1 MKKTGTYKSVT
12 EALEALDNGGR
23 FYNLFTSGDD
33 EVISL
38 AEVGK
43 VAGIIVD
50 HQKSILFLDLSISD
64 LGQKEADVV
73 LGKMD
78 SSLQSAWQ
86 KYKSGKFTPS
96 EAISGAGINSNAI
109 ITGIPRLTD
118 ARSALSGFV
127 LISILVNKVPVMMPV
142 PITDEY
148 DIYEIRDEA
157 GSDAFLIAHSRSDEK
172 LPEKA
177 IKAAG
182 LIKELFTEEGET
194 DPSKKFL
201 EVLYYSE
208 V

>member
-43 VAGIIVD
+43 VAGVVVD
-50 HQKSILFLDLSISD
+50 RQKSILFLDLSISD
-64 LGQKEADVV
+64 LGQKEIDVI
-73 LGKMD
+73 LKKMD
-78 SSLQSAWQ
+78 SSLLSAWQ

-96 EAISGAGINSNAI
+96 EAVAGAVINSNTI

-118 ARSALSGFV
+118 AKSALSGFV

-157 GSDAFLIAHSRSDEK
+157 GSDAFLIAHSRSEEK

-182 LIKELFTEEGET
+182 VIKELYIEEGET

>member
-1 MKKTGTYKSVT
+1 MKKTETYKSVT

-78 SSLQSAWQ
+78 SFLQSAWQ

-96 EAISGAGINSNAI
+96 EAGAGAGINSNAI

-118 ARSALSGFV
+118 SKSVLSGFV